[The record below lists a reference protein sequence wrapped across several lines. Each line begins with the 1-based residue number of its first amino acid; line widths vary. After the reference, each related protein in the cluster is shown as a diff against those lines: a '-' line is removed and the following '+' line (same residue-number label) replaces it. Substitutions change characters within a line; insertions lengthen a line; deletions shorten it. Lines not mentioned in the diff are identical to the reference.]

1 MFSIS
6 SNSTWEMGSLVIKDN
21 RDLGEE
27 RMCSEARRG
36 QIQAIGNLNSSK
48 NLSEHLNRSV

>member
-6 SNSTWEMGSLVIKDN
+6 SNSTREKGSLVIKDS

-27 RMCSEARRG
+27 RMCSEESRG
-36 QIQAIGNLNSSK
+36 QIQAIGNQNSSK